1 MAVSNKFAVIAV
13 VMVVLAAAVAGSVLF
28 GMYGHD
34 EDDSSMTSTTTIP
47 TSKEDLLS
55 AYPSGIVT
63 TVDSDGE
70 TVTGWIYSW
79 TYDDDPYTVTL
90 NFTYEDLID
99 YRAADVYRGYVSEN
113 YTSTETINTN
123 IAFVTYTDPYIIELT
138 SQLIELS
145 GVADTTTDDG
155 QIELAAFI
163 LGFAQ
168 SFEYVSDSDFYEAN
182 KSLLFVDDEL
192 VDGVVEEYWKY
203 PLETLYDRAGDCEDT
218 SILLAALFKAAG
230 YDTALVLLPG
240 HAVTAVVLPSDT
252 VGYYYSVDSKNYYF
266 CETTAETSLG
276 QATVTSTATLIIV
289 PDEGEDATL
298 CERALSYYSGQSSVT
313 PTNPFGPRQR

>member
-1 MAVSNKFAVIAV
+1 M
-13 VMVVLAAAVAGSVLF
+13 AVAGNVLY
-28 GMYGHD
+28 GIYGHD
-34 EDDSSMTSTTTIP
+34 EDDSLTTSTVTIP
-47 TSKEDLLS
+47 DSKEDLLS

-63 TVDSDGE
+63 TTDSNGE
-70 TVTGWIYSW
+70 TVTGWVYSW
-79 TYDDDPYTVTL
+79 TYDDELYTVTL
-90 NFTYEDLID
+90 DFTYADLIE

-123 IAFVTYTDPYIIELT
+123 IAFVTYTDPYVIELT
-138 SQLIELS
+138 SQLIECS
-145 GVADTTTDDG
+145 GVTDTTTDDG

-182 KSLLFVDDEL
+182 KYFLFVDDEL
-192 VDGVVEEYWKY
+192 EDGVVEEYWKY

-230 YDTALVLLPG
+230 YDAALVLLPG
-240 HAVTAVVLPSDT
+240 HAIAAVVLPSDT
-252 VGYYYSVDSKNYYF
+252 VGYYYSVNSKNYYF

-276 QATVTSTATLIIV
+276 QATMTNAATLIIV

-298 CERALSYYSGQSSVT
+298 YERMLSYCGEQSSVT